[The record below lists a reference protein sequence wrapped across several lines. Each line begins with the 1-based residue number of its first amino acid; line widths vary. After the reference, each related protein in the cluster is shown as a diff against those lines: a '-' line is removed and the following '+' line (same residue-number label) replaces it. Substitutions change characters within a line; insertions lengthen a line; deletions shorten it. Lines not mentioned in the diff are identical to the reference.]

1 MGVPLNGASQTAIF
15 SLKDIMMNQWTW
27 GVPFAKKASKQ
38 GSHSTRILAILPSAG
53 HTPSQ
58 NRCSTL
64 KGGRLVVF
72 VHPMVCDEA
81 SVCVTPVT
89 WTHYDRYI
97 YIYQPIQFC
106 QPSELKQLAFHRSPQ
121 YKCCWMNPWF
131 LLGKSTFH
139 RWFSLRFQGALGP
152 SLTAHVSGHLL
163 HQCST
168 QQAGWSHAF
177 PAHAGEAPKRGA
189 SWKSAAALIFR
200 IGWWENWNRNSHLMV
215 KTMVSG

>member
-1 MGVPLNGASQTAIF
+1 LGY
-15 SLKDIMMNQWTW
+15 
-27 GVPFAKKASKQ
+27 
-38 GSHSTRILAILPSAG
+38 SHYQNRTHTPRLAILHANIAEAPWK
-53 HTPSQ
+53 Q
-58 NRCSTL
+58 YV
-64 KGGRLVVF
+64 GRIR
-72 VHPMVCDEA
+72 A
-81 SVCVTPVT
+81 SYGMRWSIGMRYPCNLDSL
-89 WTHYDRYI
+89 WQIYI
-97 YIYQPIQFC
+97 YMYQPIQFC